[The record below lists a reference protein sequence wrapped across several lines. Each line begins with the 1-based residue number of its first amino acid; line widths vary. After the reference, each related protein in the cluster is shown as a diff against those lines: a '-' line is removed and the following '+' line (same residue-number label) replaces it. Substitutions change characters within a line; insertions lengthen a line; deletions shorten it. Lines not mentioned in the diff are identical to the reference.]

1 MKHILFLFFL
11 LVSLNIMSQN
21 LELIHNISSDQT
33 YKVVFEKDQA
43 LTIYLNF
50 YSPAIIDYASASYF
64 FVAGWY
70 ELDAC
75 SNKKNLVGVYNPFE
89 SLVLYVPEDSSLT
102 RMDYL
107 ADMGLNFDTTKY
119 LEKFY
124 FSLNDNVKRSIWFD
138 GQKEKLINKIDF
150 DNKNVF
156 HTVFIKITDQS
167 HFVIQSIDITDF
179 VINPFGNNDI
189 LLEDYNI
196 NIYSYHTDSV
206 GNLHILL
213 NITNE
218 YVIPSLLSSG
228 GYYYLMLD
236 KYQVIRKN
244 KYFETYKQGK
254 YISFV
259 DKSFVHPTKKR
270 FLVVADWSESQVV
283 GSFFIDNSQME
294 IENQW

>member
-1 MKHILFLFFL
+1 MKKINLQLFIL
-11 LVSLNIMSQN
+11 I
-21 LELIHNISSDQT
+21 
-33 YKVVFEKDQA
+33 
-43 LTIYLNF
+43 F
-50 YSPAIIDYASASYF
+50 YSPAIIDYTSASYF
-64 FVAGWY
+64 FIAGWY
-70 ELDAC
+70 ELDGC
-75 SNKKNLVGVYNPFE
+75 SNKKNLVGIYNPFE
-89 SLVLYVPEDSSLT
+89 SLVLFVPEDSSLT
-102 RMDYL
+102 RIDKL
-107 ADMGLNFDTTKY
+107 ADMALNFDTTKY

-124 FSLNDNVKRSIWFD
+124 FSLNDNVKSSIWFN
-138 GQKEKLINKIDF
+138 GQKEKLIDKIDF

-196 NIYSYHTDSV
+196 NIYSFHTDSV

-254 YISFV
+254 YISFI

-270 FLVVADWSESQVV
+270 FLVVADWSESQIV